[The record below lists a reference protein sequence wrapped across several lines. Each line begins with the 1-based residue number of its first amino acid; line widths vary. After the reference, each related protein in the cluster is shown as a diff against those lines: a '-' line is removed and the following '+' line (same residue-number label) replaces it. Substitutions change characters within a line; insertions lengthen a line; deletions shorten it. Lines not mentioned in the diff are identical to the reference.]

1 MTGGPAGGSA
11 AGVLPAGPPDVVPA
25 GAPGRG
31 GERGRL
37 VRDAAL
43 TIGTRFGLAILI
55 FATDIILA
63 RALGPSAKGR
73 FALVLLYSQLAAT
86 LVGLGMDQAIAVV
99 SARSATDA
107 RRAVANALV
116 WTAVVGGAAVLAS
129 LWLYGVPAT
138 GGPPSGPLA
147 TLVPNLSA
155 AQFTIAAF
163 AVPAELLFNLGLF
176 VLLGRGRIAAYS
188 AVRLVRRLTLLA
200 LLVSTALVTRLDL
213 AAAIV
218 LNLASLGTTLA
229 AIAWAARRDG
239 LLGGRPSTALLGEE
253 LRFGGR
259 AVVGTLA
266 ERLQFRA
273 DAFIVNALA
282 GVRATGIYSVTSGL
296 AETLWYIPNA
306 LGIVMFSRAVDPR
319 ADAGRTAAVLTRTT
333 LAVSLVLAVP
343 AALLGPRFV
352 RFVYGTSFA
361 DAGVALRLII
371 PGVVAYSVVAIL
383 SRYLTG
389 RGRPGAGTL
398 ILLLGLGTN
407 IAANLVLVP
416 AYGINGAAAASSL
429 SYGLTAVV
437 IVAVFLRVSGRGL
450 VETLVVR
457 RSDLTAAGAV
467 VAAVARRASARGR
480 AVRQEPPVEVSPAAA
495 DLVIGEH
502 SPGEEP

>member
-1 MTGGPAGGSA
+1 MAGGDDR
-11 AGVLPAGPPDVVPA
+11 PASE
-25 GAPGRG
+25 G
-31 GERGRL
+31 GDRRARL

-55 FATDIILA
+55 FATDVLLA

-86 LVGLGMDQAIAVV
+86 LIGAGMDQAIAVV
-99 SARSATDA
+99 SGRSTTDA
-107 RRAVANALV
+107 RRAIANALV
-116 WTAVVGGAAVLAS
+116 WAAVVGGAAVIAS
-129 LWLYGVPAT
+129 LWLYGVPA
-138 GGPPSGPLA
+138 GGPPSGPL
-147 TLVPNLSA
+147 VGPIPNLSA

-176 VLLGRGRIAAYS
+176 ALLGRGRIASYS
-188 AVRLVRRLTLLA
+188 VVRLVRRLTLLA
-200 LLVSTALVTRLDL
+200 LLIATALVTRLDL
-213 AAAIV
+213 ATALV
-218 LNLASLGTTLA
+218 LNLGSLAATLA
-229 AIAWAARRDG
+229 AIAWAAGRDG
-239 LLGGRPSTALLGEE
+239 LLGGRPSAALLGEE

-282 GVRATGIYSVTSGL
+282 GVRSTGVYSVTSGL

-306 LGIVMFSRAVDPR
+306 LGVVMFSRAVDPN

-333 LAVSLVLAVP
+333 LALSLVLAVP

-352 RFVYGTSFA
+352 RLVYGASFA

-371 PGVVAYSVVAIL
+371 PGVVAYSIVAIL

-389 RGRPGAGTL
+389 RGRPGIGTL
-398 ILLLGLGTN
+398 VLLLGLGTN

-416 AYGINGAAAASSL
+416 RFGINGAAAASSL
-429 SYGLTAVV
+429 SYCLTAVV
-437 IVAVFLRVSGRGL
+437 ILAVFVRVSGRSPA
-450 VETLVVR
+450 ETLLLR
-457 RSDLTAAGAV
+457 RSDIAAAWAV
-467 VAAVARRASARGR
+467 AGSFARRATGGR
-480 AVRQEPPVEVSPAAA
+480 RAAPGPAVEVSPAAA
-495 DLVIGEH
+495 DIVIGEH
-502 SPGEEP
+502 PPGEES

>member
-1 MTGGPAGGSA
+1 MSGGAAGGT
-11 AGVLPAGPPDVVPA
+11 PA
-25 GAPGRG
+25 GATPSGAAGAAGRA

-86 LVGLGMDQAIAVV
+86 FVGLGMDQAIAVV

-129 LWLYGVPAT
+129 LWLYGVPASD
-138 GGPPSGPLA
+138 GGAPSGPLA
-147 TLVPNLSA
+147 TLLPNLSA

-188 AVRLVRRLTLLA
+188 AVRLVRRLTLLG

-213 AAAIV
+213 AAALV
-218 LNLASLGTTLA
+218 LNLGSLGATLA

-306 LGIVMFSRAVDPR
+306 LGVVMFSRAVDPK

-352 RFVYGTSFA
+352 RFVYGASFA

-389 RGRPGAGTL
+389 RGRPGTGTL

-437 IVAVFLRVSGRGL
+437 IVVVFLRVSGRGP

-457 RSDLTAAGAV
+457 RSDLAAAGAV
-467 VAAVARRASARGR
+467 LAAVARRASARGR
-480 AVRQEPPVEVSPAAA
+480 AVRREPPVEVSPAAA

>member
-1 MTGGPAGGSA
+1 MAGGDA
-11 AGVLPAGPPDVVPA
+11 AGEDAAVRSDATGRRAG
-25 GAPGRG
+25 
-31 GERGRL
+31 L

-43 TIGTRFGLAILI
+43 TIGTRFGLAVLI

-86 LVGLGMDQAIAVV
+86 LIGFGMDQAIAVV
-99 SARSATDA
+99 SGRSATDA

-116 WTAVVGGAAVLAS
+116 WSAVVGGAAVLAS
-129 LWLYGVPAT
+129 LWLYGVPSD

-147 TLVPNLSA
+147 EVLPNLSA

-163 AVPAELLFNLGLF
+163 AIPAELLFNLGLF
-176 VLLGRGRIAAYS
+176 ALLGRGRIASYS
-188 AVRLVRRLTLLA
+188 GVRLVRRLTLLA
-200 LLVSTALVTRLDL
+200 LLVATALVTRLDL
-213 AAAIV
+213 AAALI
-218 LNLASLGTTLA
+218 LNLVSLAATLA
-229 AIAWAARRDG
+229 AIAWAAGRDG
-239 LLGGRPSTALLGEE
+239 LVGGRPSGALLGEE

-282 GVRATGIYSVTSGL
+282 GVRATGVYSVTSGL

-306 LGIVMFSRAVDPR
+306 LGVVMFSRAVDPN

-333 LAVSLVLAVP
+333 LAVSLVLAIP

-352 RFVYGTSFA
+352 RFVYGPSFA

-389 RGRPGAGTL
+389 RGRPGIGTL
-398 ILLLGLGTN
+398 VLLLGLGTN
-407 IAANLVLVP
+407 VAANLVLVP
-416 AYGINGAAAASSL
+416 RFGINGAAAASSL
-429 SYGLTAVV
+429 SYGLTALV
-437 IVAVFLRVSGRGL
+437 ILVVFLRVSGRGPA
-450 VETLVVR
+450 ETLVVR
-457 RSDLTAAGAV
+457 RSDLAAAWAV
-467 VAAVARRASARGR
+467 GR
-480 AVRQEPPVEVSPAAA
+480 AFAGRLVPGRRIRGAGPAVDVSPEAA

-502 SPGEEP
+502 APGEES

>member
-1 MTGGPAGGSA
+1 MAGGGEVAGEA
-11 AGVLPAGPPDVVPA
+11 AVGSDATGRRAG
-25 GAPGRG
+25 
-31 GERGRL
+31 L

-43 TIGTRFGLAILI
+43 TIGTRFGLAVLI

-86 LVGLGMDQAIAVV
+86 LIGFGMDQAIAVV
-99 SARSATDA
+99 SGRSATDA

-116 WTAVVGGAAVLAS
+116 WSAVVGGAAVLAS
-129 LWLYGVPAT
+129 LWLYGVLPPSVGA
-138 GGPPSGPLA
+138 PSGPLA
-147 TLVPNLSA
+147 ELVPNLSA

-176 VLLGRGRIAAYS
+176 ALLGRGRIASYS
-188 AVRLVRRLTLLA
+188 GVRLVRRLTLLA
-200 LLVSTALVTRLDL
+200 LLVTVALATRLDL
-213 AAAIV
+213 AAALI
-218 LNLASLGTTLA
+218 LNLASLAATLVT
-229 AIAWAARRDG
+229 IAWAAGRDG
-239 LLGGRPSTALLGEE
+239 LIGGRPSGTLLGEE

-282 GVRATGIYSVTSGL
+282 GVRATGVYSVTSGL

-306 LGIVMFSRAVDPR
+306 LGVVMFSRAVDPN

-333 LAVSLVLAVP
+333 LAVSLVLAIP

-352 RFVYGTSFA
+352 RFVYGASFA

-389 RGRPGAGTL
+389 RGRPGTGTL
-398 ILLLGLGTN
+398 VLLLGLGTN

-416 AYGINGAAAASSL
+416 RFGINGAAAASSL

-437 IVAVFLRVSGRGL
+437 ILVVFLRVSGRGPA
-450 VETLVVR
+450 ETLVVR
-457 RSDLTAAGAV
+457 RSDLAAAWAV
-467 VAAVARRASARGR
+467 GR
-480 AVRQEPPVEVSPAAA
+480 AFVGRLVPGRRVRGAGPAVDVSAEAA

-502 SPGEEP
+502 APGEES

>member
-1 MTGGPAGGSA
+1 MAGGDA
-11 AGVLPAGPPDVVPA
+11 AGEDGAVRSDPTGRRAG
-25 GAPGRG
+25 
-31 GERGRL
+31 L

-43 TIGTRFGLAILI
+43 TIGTRFGLAVLI

-86 LVGLGMDQAIAVV
+86 LIGFGMDQAIAVV
-99 SARSATDA
+99 SGRSATDA

-116 WTAVVGGAAVLAS
+116 WSAVVGGAAVLAS
-129 LWLYGVPAT
+129 LWLYGVPSDA
-138 GGPPSGPLA
+138 GPPSGPLA
-147 TLVPNLSA
+147 EVLPNLSA

-163 AVPAELLFNLGLF
+163 AIPAELLFNLGLF
-176 VLLGRGRIAAYS
+176 ALLGRGRIASYS
-188 AVRLVRRLTLLA
+188 GVRLVRRLTLLA
-200 LLVSTALVTRLDL
+200 LLVATALVTRLDL
-213 AAAIV
+213 AAALI
-218 LNLASLGTTLA
+218 LNLVSLAATLA
-229 AIAWAARRDG
+229 AIAWAAGRDG
-239 LLGGRPSTALLGEE
+239 LVGGRPSGALLGEE

-282 GVRATGIYSVTSGL
+282 GVRATGVYSVTSGL

-306 LGIVMFSRAVDPR
+306 LGVVMFSRAVDPN

-333 LAVSLVLAVP
+333 LAVSLVLAIP

-352 RFVYGTSFA
+352 RFVYGPSFA

-389 RGRPGAGTL
+389 RGRPGTGTL
-398 ILLLGLGTN
+398 VLLLGLGTN
-407 IAANLVLVP
+407 VAANLVLVP
-416 AYGINGAAAASSL
+416 RFGINGAAAASSL
-429 SYGLTAVV
+429 SYGLTALV
-437 IVAVFLRVSGRGL
+437 ILVVFLRVSGRGPA
-450 VETLVVR
+450 ETLVVR
-457 RSDLTAAGAV
+457 RSDLAAAWAV
-467 VAAVARRASARGR
+467 GR
-480 AVRQEPPVEVSPAAA
+480 AFAGRLVPGRRIRGAGPAVDVSPEAA

-502 SPGEEP
+502 APGEES

>member
-1 MTGGPAGGSA
+1 MAGGGDA
-11 AGVLPAGPPDVVPA
+11 AGEDGAVRSDATGRRAG
-25 GAPGRG
+25 
-31 GERGRL
+31 L

-43 TIGTRFGLAILI
+43 TIGTRFGLAVLI

-86 LVGLGMDQAIAVV
+86 LIGFGMDQAIAVV
-99 SARSATDA
+99 SGRSATDA

-116 WTAVVGGAAVLAS
+116 WSAVVGGAAVLAS
-129 LWLYGVPAT
+129 LWLYGVPSG

-147 TLVPNLSA
+147 EVLPNLSA

-163 AVPAELLFNLGLF
+163 AIPAELLFNLGLF
-176 VLLGRGRIAAYS
+176 ALLGRGRIASYS
-188 AVRLVRRLTLLA
+188 GVRLVRRLTLLA
-200 LLVSTALVTRLDL
+200 LLVATALVTRLDL
-213 AAAIV
+213 AAALV
-218 LNLASLGTTLA
+218 LNLVSLAATLA
-229 AIAWAARRDG
+229 AIGWAAGRDG
-239 LLGGRPSTALLGEE
+239 LLGGRPSGALLGEE

-282 GVRATGIYSVTSGL
+282 GVRATGVYSVTSGL

-306 LGIVMFSRAVDPR
+306 LGVVMFSRAVDPN

-333 LAVSLVLAVP
+333 LAVSLVLAIP

-352 RFVYGTSFA
+352 RFVYGPSFA

-389 RGRPGAGTL
+389 RGRPGTGTL
-398 ILLLGLGTN
+398 VLLLGLGTN
-407 IAANLVLVP
+407 VAANLVLVP
-416 AYGINGAAAASSL
+416 RFGINGAAAASSL
-429 SYGLTAVV
+429 SYGLTALV
-437 IVAVFLRVSGRGL
+437 ILVVFLRVSGRGPA
-450 VETLVVR
+450 ETLVVR
-457 RSDLTAAGAV
+457 RSDLAAAWAV
-467 VAAVARRASARGR
+467 GR
-480 AVRQEPPVEVSPAAA
+480 AFAGRLVPGRRVRGAGPAVDVSPEAA

-502 SPGEEP
+502 APGEES

>member
-1 MTGGPAGGSA
+1 MA
-11 AGVLPAGPPDVVPA
+11 AGDRTTVGTSTA
-25 GAPGRG
+25 
-31 GERGRL
+31 RGRL

-43 TIGTRFGLAILI
+43 TIGTRFGLALLI

-86 LVGLGMDQAIAVV
+86 LIGFGMDQAIAVV
-99 SARSATDA
+99 SGRGAKDA

-116 WTAVVGGAAVLAS
+116 WAAVVGGGAVLAS
-129 LWLYGVPAT
+129 LWLYGVPAES
-138 GGPPSGPLA
+138 GAPSGPL
-147 TLVPNLSA
+147 TLILPNLSA

-176 VLLGRGRIAAYS
+176 ALLGRGRIASYS
-188 AVRLVRRLTLLA
+188 VVRLVRRLTLLA
-200 LLVSTALVTRLDL
+200 LLVTTALVTRLDL
-213 AAAIV
+213 AAALV
-218 LNLASLGTTLA
+218 LNLASLVATLL
-229 AIAWAARRDG
+229 AIGWAAGRDG
-239 LLGGRPSTALLGEE
+239 LLGGAPSGALLGEE

-282 GVRATGIYSVTSGL
+282 GVRATGVYSVTSGL

-306 LGIVMFSRAVDPR
+306 LGVVMFSRAVDPN
-319 ADAGRTAAVLTRTT
+319 ADAGGTAAVLTRTT

-343 AALLGPRFV
+343 AALLGPGFV
-352 RFVYGTSFA
+352 RLVYGTSFA

-371 PGVVAYSVVAIL
+371 PGVVAYSIVAIL

-389 RGRPGAGTL
+389 RGRPGTGTL
-398 ILLLGLGTN
+398 VLLLGLGTN
-407 IAANLVLVP
+407 VAANLILVP
-416 AYGINGAAAASSL
+416 RFGINGAAAASSL

-437 IVAVFLRVSGRGL
+437 IVAVFLHLSGRGL
-450 VETLVVR
+450 AETLVVR
-457 RSDLTAAGAV
+457 RSDLAAAWGVLRAL
-467 VAAVARRASARGR
+467 ARRLRSGPKPPRPEP
-480 AVRQEPPVEVSPAAA
+480 AVSVTPATA

-502 SPGEEP
+502 PPGEES

>member
-1 MTGGPAGGSA
+1 MAGGDA
-11 AGVLPAGPPDVVPA
+11 AGEDGAVRSDPTGRRAG
-25 GAPGRG
+25 
-31 GERGRL
+31 L

-43 TIGTRFGLAILI
+43 TIGTRFGLAVLI

-86 LVGLGMDQAIAVV
+86 LIGFGMDQAIAVV
-99 SARSATDA
+99 SGRSATDA

-116 WTAVVGGAAVLAS
+116 WSAVVGGAAVLAS
-129 LWLYGVPAT
+129 LWLYGVPSDA
-138 GGPPSGPLA
+138 GPPSGPLA
-147 TLVPNLSA
+147 EVLPNLSA

-163 AVPAELLFNLGLF
+163 AIPAELLFNLGLF
-176 VLLGRGRIAAYS
+176 ALLGRGRIASYS
-188 AVRLVRRLTLLA
+188 GVRLVRRLTLLA
-200 LLVSTALVTRLDL
+200 LLVATALVTRLDL
-213 AAAIV
+213 AAALI
-218 LNLASLGTTLA
+218 LNLVSLAATLA
-229 AIAWAARRDG
+229 AIAWAAGRDG
-239 LLGGRPSTALLGEE
+239 LVGGRPSGALLGEE

-282 GVRATGIYSVTSGL
+282 GVRATGVYSVTSGL

-306 LGIVMFSRAVDPR
+306 LGVVMFSRAVDPN

-333 LAVSLVLAVP
+333 LAVSLVLAIP

-352 RFVYGTSFA
+352 RFVYGPSFA

-389 RGRPGAGTL
+389 RGRPGTGTL
-398 ILLLGLGTN
+398 VLLLGLGTN
-407 IAANLVLVP
+407 VAANLVLVP
-416 AYGINGAAAASSL
+416 RFGINGAAAASSL
-429 SYGLTAVV
+429 SYGLTALV
-437 IVAVFLRVSGRGL
+437 ILVVFLRVSGRGPA
-450 VETLVVR
+450 ETLVVR
-457 RSDLTAAGAV
+457 RSDLAAAWAV
-467 VAAVARRASARGR
+467 GR
-480 AVRQEPPVEVSPAAA
+480 AFAGRIVPGRRVRGAGPTVDVSPEAA

-502 SPGEEP
+502 APGEES